1 MHRHRKRG
9 ESSNP
14 FSRDPK
20 GSAFTEFVF
29 PTSKE
34 MGHPS
39 GFETVDSF
47 ISTASAT

>member
-1 MHRHRKRG
+1 MHRHREGG
-9 ESSNP
+9 ESRKP

-39 GFETVDSF
+39 VSGAVACRTSTV
-47 ISTASAT
+47 SAK